1 MMVPA
6 VTEVCLPHPAHSQVH
21 ALVCSSHALLLP
33 QPGQTKP
40 CGQRAAARYPTQAAS
55 SGKRRWNSINERGK
69 SVKVASRSSVVR
81 DLFYHEPAPPATT
94 NGVPGRRG
102 ISLLGRFARKLGFAA
117 VGNRSEFAVVSVE
130 GFNPERIRSLKSGME
145 TTLGRR

>member
-102 ISLLGRFARKLGFAA
+102 ISLSPRTDP
-117 VGNRSEFAVVSVE
+117 VE
-130 GFNPERIRSLKSGME
+130 KVLD
-145 TTLGRR
+145 TLGDWVRFNGYTWLLSTKYSSQELYKALEGDLI